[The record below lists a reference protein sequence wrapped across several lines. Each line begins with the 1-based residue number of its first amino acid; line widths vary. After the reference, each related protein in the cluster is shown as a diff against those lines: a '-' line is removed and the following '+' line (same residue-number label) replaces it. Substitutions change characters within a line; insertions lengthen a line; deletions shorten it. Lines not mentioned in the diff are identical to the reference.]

1 MPSRLST
8 EILDT
13 FFTFFL
19 LYLQITIIMA
29 LEGIMY
35 LEQYSQSNDN
45 ANENAIQDD
54 PGKEITIT

>member
-45 ANENAIQDD
+45 AIQDD